1 MDFIIQ
7 KDMPGNG
14 SPDIDTDTLFLKDIL
29 NRRGNIIDKYEE
41 MTYQDIQNAD
51 KDIIARKIPV
61 GSIQFVE
68 KWLQRCHGIERINP
82 IEVPKILRG
91 GRFVKRQYR
100 IVPFEEVP
108 RKGRYFIKDVSV
120 LKKFSYTGDV
130 SELFNGMYTNALDPT
145 HIYQVSE
152 IVNIESEYRVYIIDG
167 NIEAIC
173 NYNGSPMVFPDAGVI
188 YEANYIYMMKRDY
201 PRSLTMDV
209 MVSDKGTEIIEIHPF
224 VSVGLYSTLWGGNL
238 PWAYKQGIDYVL
250 KHNTLLER

>member
-51 KDIIARKIPV
+51 KGAIAREIPV

-82 IEVPKILRG
+82 
-91 GRFVKRQYR
+91 
-100 IVPFEEVP
+100 
-108 RKGRYFIKDVSV
+108 DVSV
-120 LKKFSYTGDV
+120 LKKFSYTGEV

-145 HIYQVSE
+145 HMYQVSE

>member
-51 KDIIARKIPV
+51 KGAIAREIPV

-82 IEVPKILRG
+82 IEVPKFLRG

-120 LKKFSYTGDV
+120 LKKFSYTGEV

-145 HIYQVSE
+145 HMYQVSE

-173 NYNGSPMVFPDAGVI
+173 NYKLADNGCDGI
-188 YEANYIYMMKRDY
+188 RQGNRDY
-201 PRSLTMDV
+201 RNPPFRFRRSLQY
-209 MVSDKGTEIIEIHPF
+209 F
-224 VSVGLYSTLWGGNL
+224 VGRELAVG
-238 PWAYKQGIDYVL
+238 I
-250 KHNTLLER
+250 